1 MQSVVITGASTGI
14 GWATAKLLLDRGFR
28 VFGSVRKQA
37 DADRLKSEFGANF
50 TPLLF
55 DVTDEAA
62 VLAAAREVRAALN
75 GETLSGLVNNAGV
88 AVAGPVLRA
97 CGRRI
102 PPPDG
107 RQRDRADHRDA
118 GLRPAARLRSVA
130 EGQAGADRDDLSVAG
145 KNGNPLTPAY
155 AASKHAIEGL
165 SESLRR
171 EMMLFGID
179 VIIVAPGAVKTPIWG
194 KADEVDI
201 SPYRNS
207 PYLPA
212 LEKIR
217 AFTRH
222 LSEIGLPP
230 EKIAETIAEA
240 LTSAHPKVRYQVTPD
255 PMRHL
260 MTAVLPKRMVDR
272 IIAKRLGLMPPDEGA
287 VIPPEAFTLA
297 APRGGRLLVFPGDR
311 HGRRSEGSSVAPA

>member
-37 DADRLKSEFGANF
+37 DADRLGSEFGANF

-62 VLAAAREVRAALN
+62 VLAAARQVRAALN
-75 GETLSGLVNNAGV
+75 GETLTGLVNNAGI
-88 AVAGPVLRA
+88 AVSGPVIELAADEFRRQMEVNVIGPIIA
-97 CGRRI
+97 TQAFGPLLGTDPSLKGPKGRI
-102 PPPDG
+102 VMI
-107 RQRDRADHRDA
+107 
-118 GLRPAARLRSVA
+118 S
-130 EGQAGADRDDLSVAG
+130 SVAG
-145 KNGNPLTPAY
+145 KNGNPLTSPY
-155 AASKHAIEGL
+155 SASKHAIEGL

-194 KADEVDI
+194 KAEEVDI
-201 SPYRNS
+201 SVYKNS
-207 PYLPA
+207 PFFPA
-212 LEKIR
+212 LERIR
-217 AFTRH
+217 KYMMQLGET
-222 LSEIGLPP
+222 GLPA
-230 EKIAETIAEA
+230 EKIAETIAAA

-260 MTAVLPKRMVDR
+260 MTAILPKRMLDR
-272 IIAKRLGLMPPDEGA
+272 IIAKRLGLMPPA
-287 VIPPEAFTLA
+287 
-297 APRGGRLLVFPGDR
+297 
-311 HGRRSEGSSVAPA
+311 

>member
-1 MQSVVITGASTGI
+1 MTMAQIALRAIQVTKAQHTGADPSMKSIVITGASTGI

-28 VFGSVRKQA
+28 VFGSVRNQA
-37 DADRLKSEFGANF
+37 DADRLKTEFGANF

-62 VLAAAREVRAALN
+62 VRAAAREVRSAVN
-75 GETLSGLVNNAGV
+75 GETLAGLVNNAGIG
-88 AVAGPVLRA
+88 VAGAVLEISADAFRRQMEVNVIGPIVVTQA
-97 CGRRI
+97 FGPLLGSDPTLKGPKGRI
-102 PPPDG
+102 VMI
-107 RQRDRADHRDA
+107 
-118 GLRPAARLRSVA
+118 S
-130 EGQAGADRDDLSVAG
+130 SVAG
-145 KNGNPLTPAY
+145 KSGNPLASAY

-179 VIIVAPGAVKTPIWG
+179 VIIIAPGAVKTPIWS
-194 KADEVDI
+194 KTDKTELAT
-201 SPYRNS
+201 NS
-207 PYLPA
+207 PYAPA

-230 EKIAETIAEA
+230 EKIAERILEA
-240 LTSAHPKVRYQVTPD
+240 LTSANPKVRYQITPD

-260 MTAVLPKRMVDR
+260 IMSVLPKRTVDR
-272 IIAKRLGLMPPDEGA
+272 LIAKRLNLLPPA
-287 VIPPEAFTLA
+287 
-297 APRGGRLLVFPGDR
+297 
-311 HGRRSEGSSVAPA
+311 

>member
-37 DADRLKSEFGANF
+37 DADRLKGEFGANF

-62 VLAAAREVRAALN
+62 VLAAAREVRTALN
-75 GETLSGLVNNAGV
+75 GETLTGLVNNAGI
-88 AVAGPVLRA
+88 AVAGPLLQLPA
-97 CGRRI
+97 DQFRRQMDI
-102 PPPDG
+102 NVIGPII
-107 RQRDRADHRDA
+107 
-118 GLRPAARLRSVA
+118 ST
-130 EGQAGADRDDLSVAG
+130 QAFGPLLGADPSLKGPKGRIVMISSVAG
-145 KNGNPLTPAY
+145 KNGNPLSSAY
-155 AASKHAIEGL
+155 SASKHAIEGL

-194 KADEVDI
+194 KAGDVDV
-201 SPYRNS
+201 SAFQNS
-207 PYLPA
+207 PYAPA
-212 LEKIR
+212 LEKVR
-217 AFTRH
+217 QFTKH

-230 EKIAETIAEA
+230 EKIAAAIAEA
-240 LTSAHPKVRYQVTPD
+240 LTSAHPKVRYQITPD

-260 MTAVLPKRMVDR
+260 ITGVLPKRMVDR
-272 IIAKRLGLMPPDEGA
+272 IIAKRLGLTPPA
-287 VIPPEAFTLA
+287 
-297 APRGGRLLVFPGDR
+297 
-311 HGRRSEGSSVAPA
+311 

>member
-14 GWATAKLLLDRGFR
+14 GCATAKLLLGRGFR

-37 DADRLKSEFGANF
+37 DADRLKAEFGAGF
-50 TPLLF
+50 IPMLF
-55 DVTDEAA
+55 DVTNEAA

-75 GETLSGLVNNAGV
+75 GETLAGLVNNAGI
-88 AVAGPVLRA
+88 ALAGPVLELPA
-97 CGRRI
+97 DEFRRQMDVNVI
-102 PPPDG
+102 GPII
-107 RQRDRADHRDA
+107 
-118 GLRPAARLRSVA
+118 ST
-130 EGQAGADRDDLSVAG
+130 QAFAPLLGADPSLKGPKGRIVMISSVAG
-145 KNGNPLTPAY
+145 RSGNPLTPAY

-194 KADEVDI
+194 KAEEVDI
-201 SPYRNS
+201 SAYGNS

-212 LEKIR
+212 LER
-217 AFTRH
+217 ARSFTRY

-230 EKIAETIAEA
+230 EKIAETIATA
-240 LTSAHPKVRYQVTPD
+240 LTSAHPKVRYQITPD

-260 MTAVLPKRMVDR
+260 ITGLLPKRMVDK
-272 IIAKRLGLMPPDEGA
+272 IIAKRLGLMPSA
-287 VIPPEAFTLA
+287 
-297 APRGGRLLVFPGDR
+297 
-311 HGRRSEGSSVAPA
+311 